1 MLQLFDKPRAP
12 IMVNHR
18 IGLDSDIEEFWTI
31 FSRSMSEEKAA
42 AVKKISALLAD
53 DHGAIT
59 PGCLFQIHHHTL
71 LQYITDNGGKAGW
84 IKSIEYLFAQEFP
97 RVDNSNAPASAV
109 YAIPAPLQRSFAL
122 VNRKRTAETID
133 GDDQLSMKRYSK
145 MLKESGQFEA
155 VLSFNKS
162 DIDAM
167 VIETKKPVRTRLR
180 MNDQK
185 SITEHGFKLLCA
197 EADVGCDK
205 DIFDYWDE
213 QLTSFGYPLP
223 CHGTWPDAFK
233 HRFKNGRKE
242 SAAVRART
250 HVRPTP

>member
-1 MLQLFDKPRAP
+1 MLMLVDKARAP
-12 IMVNHR
+12 ITANHR
-18 IGLDSDIEEFWTI
+18 ISLDSDIGEFWTI
-31 FSRSMSEEKAA
+31 FSRNMTEEKVA
-42 AVKKISALLAD
+42 AVNRIASLLAD

-71 LQYITDNGGKAGW
+71 SEYITANGGKPGW

-97 RVDNSNAPASAV
+97 RVEGNAPPSA
-109 YAIPAPLQRSFAL
+109 ALAMSGAGPAPLQISRAF
-122 VNRKRTAETID
+122 VNRKRTVEETD
-133 GDDQLSMKRYSK
+133 GADRPSKRAKKYSAV
-145 MLKESGQFEA
+145 LKEQGQFEA

-185 SITEHGFKLLCA
+185 SITEHAFKLLSR
-197 EADVGCDK
+197 EGDVGCDK

-213 QLTSFGYPLP
+213 QLTTFGYPLP
-223 CHGTWPDAFK
+223 CHGSWPEAFK
-233 HRFKNGRKE
+233 NRFKNGRKG
-242 SAAVRART
+242 SAQVRACM
-250 HVRPTP
+250 